1 MFLLRNIYVFKIND
15 NNFQLPRDENVLVN
29 SGVTSH
35 IVKNEDFFFV
45 ESFNPTVL
53 NIYSVIKWRN
63 I

>member
-15 NNFQLPRDENVLVN
+15 NNFQLPRDENVLVD

>member
-15 NNFQLPRDENVLVN
+15 NNFQLPRDKNVLVD

-35 IVKNEDFFFV
+35 IVKNEDFFFG

>member
-15 NNFQLPRDENVLVN
+15 NNFQLPRHENVLVN

-35 IVKNEDFFFV
+35 IVKNEDFFFG

-53 NIYSVIKWRN
+53 NIY
-63 I
+63 

>member
-15 NNFQLPRDENVLVN
+15 NNFQLPRDENVLVD

-35 IVKNEDFFFV
+35 IVKDEDFFFG

-53 NIYSVIKWRN
+53 NIY
-63 I
+63 